1 MHRRALSSTGCR
13 RGTHYDTLGIRREAS
28 VDQIKVY
35 ISIFHRPRL
44 NLEQRASSRRSRCTS
59 SQNEAPISRDH

>member
-28 VDQIKVY
+28 VDQIKVL
-35 ISIFHRPRL
+35 ISIFHRLRL
-44 NLEQRASSRRSRCTS
+44 NLRKEQRASSRCTS
-59 SQNEAPISRDH
+59 SQIEAPISRDH